1 VSFVALCV
9 LRFVTGM
16 ASASFHTTVPC
27 ASPSHVSCYVGAYFR
42 RLLRYCALCC
52 TPSLLLL
59 PCCLLQ
65 IPTQVLEYMKQNG
78 IKPKPQRV

>member
-1 VSFVALCV
+1 MLLC
-9 LRFVTGM
+9 LT
-16 ASASFHTTVPC
+16 
-27 ASPSHVSCYVGAYFR
+27 
-42 RLLRYCALCC
+42 C
-52 TPSLLLL
+52 TFSLLLL